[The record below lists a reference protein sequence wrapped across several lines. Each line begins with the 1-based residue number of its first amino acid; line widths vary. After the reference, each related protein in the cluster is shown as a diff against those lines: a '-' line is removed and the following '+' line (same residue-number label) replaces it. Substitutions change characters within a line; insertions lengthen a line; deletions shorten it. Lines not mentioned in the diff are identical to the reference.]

1 MDAKHPILFFPRGV
15 SRPRSRSDGCI
26 QRNRPAKCTFLFSL
40 HLVES
45 NNEVFLLV
53 QWQSW
58 AIGPTDLPASS
69 SLPPQ
74 PCTPFRSHVREGPAL
89 LEPLL
94 HWPSG
99 PPLVHTDS
107 GEGGGMGP
115 LTCPHVAVLQS
126 SRCLCVLWTALW
138 GLWTGDRGSELPLS
152 VTVTDPTQPRG
163 HWAASSH
170 PSSTLCWLGDTPHV
184 SPQSWIP
191 EAPCLLRADVPTCR
205 TSRRSAEQ
213 TPAASCDHRLCRTH
227 SQDGAGSTR
236 NLPGVTRDGTAW
248 EPAGVVKAAP
258 K

>member
-1 MDAKHPILFFPRGV
+1 MGTGRGRPGAASWTPSILFFFSPGASPGQGQGV
-15 SRPRSRSDGCI
+15 MDVYRETG
-26 QRNRPAKCTFLFSL
+26 QQNAHFLFSL

-107 GEGGGMGP
+107 GGGEG
-115 LTCPHVAVLQS
+115 
-126 SRCLCVLWTALW
+126 
-138 GLWTGDRGSELPLS
+138 
-152 VTVTDPTQPRG
+152 
-163 HWAASSH
+163 WA
-170 PSSTLCWLGDTPHV
+170 P
-184 SPQSWIP
+184 
-191 EAPCLLRADVPTCR
+191 
-205 TSRRSAEQ
+205 
-213 TPAASCDHRLCRTH
+213 
-227 SQDGAGSTR
+227 
-236 NLPGVTRDGTAW
+236 
-248 EPAGVVKAAP
+248 
-258 K
+258 